1 MMFDGV
7 ALAAAVSFMVAKAA
21 SRKYTGKSVVRLDD
35 VVGALQIYA
44 AIVTVRNATAPT
56 QIPAFGKEQV

>member
-7 ALAAAVSFMVAKAA
+7 AFTAAAAYILVKAA
-21 SRKYTGKSVVRLDD
+21 HRQYTGKSTVRLDD

-44 AIVTVRNATAPT
+44 ALVTVRTATALP
-56 QIPAFGKEQV
+56 QVPAFGKEQA